1 MVLSFALTLV
11 RPYWKWLAL
20 VLVAMLIEIATSLAA
35 PWPLKVVLD
44 SVFDL
49 QPLPPFLA
57 ALLNGSTDR
66 FLILNA
72 AVAATVII
80 ALLQSASS
88 YVDAY
93 YSASIGQTI
102 AHDLRQSVYAHLHRM
117 AMSYYDRQ
125 QIGPIISTIT
135 DDINAVQDF
144 VSTSLLDIL
153 VDGLTILGMLVVMFL
168 LNWKFTLVAL
178 ALTPLLA
185 FFVYRLR
192 FEVKSATQEVRLRQS
207 ELVSIVQ
214 EGLAAM
220 RVVKAFTQSAFERER
235 LEAKS
240 LESLQAALYARRAR
254 SLVGPVVTSLVA
266 LGSAAVLWFGA
277 RLVLTDAMTA
287 GALVVFMTY
296 LGKLFRPIQELARAS
311 TNIAQATVG
320 LERVRLVL
328 DADERLPRSP
338 NARILEAI
346 TGRVEFRRVNFG
358 YNPER
363 IVLHDVS
370 FVAEPGQLIGLVG
383 TSGSGKSTL
392 VSLIPRFYDPLSGE
406 VLIDGQDIREF
417 TIRSLRR
424 QIAFVMQEAQLF
436 YAPVWQNIAYG
447 KPDATR
453 DEIIQAAR
461 LAQAHDFIEALPQ
474 GYDTVVGQ
482 GGMPL
487 SGGQRQRLGIARA
500 MVRNAPIVILDEP
513 SSSLDAESERLVFEG
528 LSNLLKGRTTFVIAH
543 HLYTLRKA
551 DSILVL
557 DAGRIVER
565 GTHDELIALNG
576 LYAQLQRHGD
586 AAVAPPLMKPNPPS
600 RAH

>member
-1 MVLSFALTLV
+1 MAFCLKLV
-11 RPYWKWLAL
+11 RPYWKWLSL

-44 SVFDL
+44 SVFNS
-49 QPLPPFLA
+49 QPLPPFLV

-72 AVAATVII
+72 TVAATVII

-88 YVDAY
+88 YVDSY
-93 YSASIGQTI
+93 YSTNIGQRI
-102 AHDLRQSVYAHLHRM
+102 AHDLRQSVYAHLHRL

-153 VDGLTILGMLVVMFL
+153 VDGFTILGMLGVMFS
-168 LNWKFTLVAL
+168 LNWRFTLVAL
-178 ALTPLLA
+178 ALTPVLA

-192 FEVKSATQEVRLRQS
+192 FVVKTATQDVRLRQS

-214 EGLAAM
+214 EGLGAI
-220 RVVKAFTQSAFERER
+220 RVVKAFTQGAFERGR

-240 LESLQAALYARRAR
+240 LESLQAALNARRAR
-254 SLVGPVVTSLVA
+254 SLVGPVVTTLVA
-266 LGSAAVLWFGA
+266 LGTAAVLWFGA
-277 RLVLTDAMTA
+277 RLVLADAMTA

-311 TNIAQATVG
+311 TNVAQATVG
-320 LERVRLVL
+320 LERVQLLL

-338 NARILEAI
+338 NARSLAAI
-346 TGRVEFRRVNFG
+346 SGRVEFRHVNFG
-358 YNPER
+358 YKPER
-363 IVLHDVS
+363 IVLSDIS
-370 FVAEPGQLIGLVG
+370 FVAEPGQFIGLVG

-406 VLIDGQDIREF
+406 ILIDGQDIREF
-417 TIRSLRR
+417 TIGSLRR

-500 MVRNAPIVILDEP
+500 IVRNAQIVILDEP
-513 SSSLDAESERLVFEG
+513 SSGLDAESERLVFEG
-528 LSNLLKGRTTFVIAH
+528 LNNLLKGRTTFVIAH
-543 HLYTLRKA
+543 HLHTLRKA
-551 DSILVL
+551 DCILVL
-557 DAGRIVER
+557 NGGRIVER
-565 GTHDELIALNG
+565 GTHDELIALRG
-576 LYAQLQRHGD
+576 VYAKLRAQGD
-586 AAVAPPLMKPNPPS
+586 DGAAG
-600 RAH
+600 